1 MERVFLEC
9 RGPQALPAASRKGVA
24 SLRQTAKIPPPRQ
37 APHNWECRKLRSS
50 RAQRWTAREPLLH
63 SCRPRKSSILPRSR
77 LVSAACGE
85 GCGKAG
91 SDQLRLTSVP
101 KAACLTPQKCDF
113 KVSGVRVLLPIY
125 RATHLPH
132 QAPRLYS
139 SNATCLNSKPQL
151 QGGICWQGHACA
163 KSLTMAAQAAGARQS
178 ALKALT
184 VIELLGQVRS
194 PGETCP
200 E

>member
-1 MERVFLEC
+1 MLLC
-9 RGPQALPAASRKGVA
+9 AKLP
-24 SLRQTAKIPPPRQ
+24 
-37 APHNWECRKLRSS
+37 RS
-50 RAQRWTAREPLLH
+50 PLLGKLPIIG
-63 SCRPRKSSILPRSR
+63 SVGSSDQVGLKDGRPENPCSTLAGPGNQAYSARSR